1 MLCPMMTSLSSTRQ
15 ERGHSAKSGQSRSS
29 AAAASAGIMEDLL
42 TLLRAPLMLLTRLLN
57 ACHRFPGFVYA
68 GARLDEAAKT
78 IEVDVRPRR
87 GSKPVCSGCGKPARG
102 YDTLSARSFEFIPV
116 WGFAVVLLYSMRRV
130 ECRAC
135 GVKVELVPWG
145 IGKHTLTQAYMLYLA
160 HWARKLSWQE
170 TARSFHTSWE
180 KVCQAVEYV
189 VQWGLEHR
197 QLGPIR
203 AIGVDEIAYGR
214 GHNYLTL
221 VYQIEAGC
229 VRLLWVGKER
239 TEESFEKFFA
249 LIGKELAGKIGFV
262 CSDMWKPYLKVVAK
276 HCTNALNILD
286 RFHVVAKMNLAI
298 DEVRAGEARR
308 MMQDGYEPVLKK
320 SRWCLLKRPE
330 NLTDKQRIKLRDV
343 LRYNLKSVRAYL
355 LKEEFQR
362 FWEYDSPTWAGKF
375 LDQWCTGVMR
385 SRIEPM
391 KKFARTMRAHREL
404 LLNYFRAKKA
414 YSSGVVEGLNNKAKV
429 TMRKAYGFRT
439 FRITEISLYHALG
452 KLPEPKLAHSFY

>member
-1 MLCPMMTSLSSTRQ
+1 MTSLSSPRQ

-29 AAAASAGIMEDLL
+29 AAASAGIMGGLL
-42 TLLRAPLMLLTRLLN
+42 TLLRVPLMLLTRLLN

-87 GSKPVCSGCGKPARG
+87 GSKPICSGCGKPARG
-102 YDTLSARSFEFIPV
+102 YDTLSERRFEFIPA
-116 WGFAVVLLYSMRRV
+116 WGFAVLLLYRMRRV
-130 ECRAC
+130 ECSAC
-135 GVKVELVPWG
+135 GVKVEQVPWG

-214 GHNYLTL
+214 GHAYLTL

-239 TEESFEKFFA
+239 TEESFEKFFT
-249 LIGKELAGKIGFV
+249 LIGKELAGKIEFV

-308 MMQDGYEPVLKK
+308 LVQDGYEPVLKK
-320 SRWCLLKRPE
+320 SRWCLLKRRE
-330 NLTDKQRIKLRDV
+330 NLTDKQRIKLSDV
-343 LRYNLKSVRAYL
+343 LRYNLRSVRAYL

-375 LDQWCTGVMR
+375 LDQWCAQVMR

-391 KKFARTMRAHREL
+391 KKFAKTMRAHREL

-452 KLPEPKLAHSFY
+452 KLPEPKLTHSFY